1 MHAGSLT
8 SGFLWSRWRGKRSR
22 HSRRMRNPQFHVSG
36 KRPMRPIEK
45 PFPTLVMTGI
55 VDELKLRR
63 RNLFVVVFIW
73 NNPVYIFVIHNK
85 TVDILQTTFSNVIS
99 MAILVQLIKFRWNVF
114 LTLVHAG
121 NIIWPGV
128 VRWLRH
134 VIMIMT
140 SKLYLLRRCYWSNI
154 IPVNF
159 LGANR
164 RERIAV
170 VLSGFND
177 WTGRVTWYELESQN
191 HVADHNHQ

>member
-121 NIIWPGV
+121 N
-128 VRWLRH
+128 
-134 VIMIMT
+134 
-140 SKLYLLRRCYWSNI
+140 
-154 IPVNF
+154 
-159 LGANR
+159 
-164 RERIAV
+164 
-170 VLSGFND
+170 
-177 WTGRVTWYELESQN
+177 GRVSSDDYVTWLWLWRQNCTCCGAAIGPTSSLLTSSAPIGGRESP
-191 HVADHNHQ
+191 